1 MKQVFIIIIAS
12 IFIIACNSSIKTNE
26 EKAKELISDFLK
38 RNLNDPESYQSI
50 EYGTIDSLKSV
61 IYYTD
66 VFQHFDKYS
75 KDESKNIQMR
85 ISASNRLIELL
96 KSKNQPKGFS
106 LSHF

>member
-1 MKQVFIIIIAS
+1 MKQVCIIIIAS
-12 IFIIACNSSIKTNE
+12 IFIIACNSSIKINE
-26 EKAKELISDFLK
+26 EKAIELISNFLK

-75 KDESKNIQMR
+75 KDESKNIQMHQNWR
-85 ISASNRLIELL
+85 RTLQSCYLKLPFFVTLL
-96 KSKNQPKGFS
+96 S
-106 LSHF
+106 